1 MAISAVQRQYFE
13 RACKEAIDE
22 YYGEAVPD
30 LETYKKRRRAT
41 FMEQLKVK
49 LDATVWYRKIQNA
62 KEWLSRARGTQT
74 KLKNNLQQKELEAR
88 TEYERL
94 KTQLEADYK
103 AKLEKLQLH
112 YGPGLE
118 EARQKVDEF
127 DAELKKTVRASYFAG
142 LEADYDIDRA
152 IAERV
157 DTWIEH
163 NLDAD
168 ELGQKVNLR
177 RAQQR
182 LIVGLAYVS
191 TKPEVY
197 RAKVLK
203 FIERGKLPPITM
215 QEWEIELGKDVSE
228 E

>member
-1 MAISAVQRQYFE
+1 
-13 RACKEAIDE
+13 
-22 YYGEAVPD
+22 
-30 LETYKKRRRAT
+30 
-41 FMEQLKVK
+41 
-49 LDATVWYRKIQNA
+49 
-62 KEWLSRARGTQT
+62 
-74 KLKNNLQQKELEAR
+74 
-88 TEYERL
+88 
-94 KTQLEADYK
+94 
-103 AKLEKLQLH
+103 
-112 YGPGLE
+112 LE

-142 LEADYDIDRA
+142 LEAEDDGRGLREYYGGEPYDIDRA

-168 ELGQKVNLR
+168 ELGQQVNLR
-177 RAQQR
+177 RLQQK

-191 TKPEVY
+191 TKPEMY

-203 FIERGKLPPITM
+203 FIERGKLPSITM
-215 QEWEIELGKDVSE
+215 QEWEIENGKDVSE